1 MRVAIPT
8 KDGKIALEY
17 TRAREF
23 TVYEVEIELVK
34 KKEIIPLGKTTI
46 ADFLTEQEINVV
58 ICGSI
63 HSSARNVL
71 RTKRIELTYGVIGE
85 TDDIMIRYLSGERLG
100 DIEENA
106 HWRME
111 REEGSAE
118 SL

>member
-8 KDGKIALEY
+8 KDGKIAPEY

-63 HSSARNVL
+63 HSSERPADEANRTDLRRSRRNGRCHDSL
-71 RTKRIELTYGVIGE
+71 P
-85 TDDIMIRYLSGERLG
+85 ERG
-100 DIEENA
+100 A
-106 HWRME
+106 AGRH
-111 REEGSAE
+111 
-118 SL
+118 

>member
-8 KDGKIALEY
+8 KDGKIAPEY

-58 ICGSI
+58 I

-71 RTKRIELTYGVIGE
+71 RTKRIELTYGVVGE
-85 TDDIMIRYLSGERLG
+85 TDDVMIRYLSGERLG

-111 REEGSAE
+111 QEEGSAE
-118 SL
+118 IL

>member
-8 KDGKIALEY
+8 KDGRIAQEY

-34 KKEIIPLGKTTI
+34 KKEIIPLGKTKI

-58 ICGSI
+58 ICGNI
-63 HSSARNVL
+63 HSSARNIL
-71 RTKRIELTYGVIGE
+71 RTKRIELTYGVAGE
-85 TDDIMIRYLSGERLG
+85 TDDVMIRYLSGERLG

-118 SL
+118 EL

>member
-8 KDGKIALEY
+8 KDGKIAPEY

-71 RTKRIELTYGVIGE
+71 RTKRIERSRRNGRCHDSLP
-85 TDDIMIRYLSGERLG
+85 ERG
-100 DIEENA
+100 A
-106 HWRME
+106 AGRH
-111 REEGSAE
+111 
-118 SL
+118 